1 MSQSFKS
8 SRVEALDSLRGIAIF
23 GMVLSGS
30 ISFGGVLPAWM
41 YHAQVPPPLHHFN
54 PALPGIT
61 WVDLVFPLFLFCM
74 GAAISFSVSANIKR
88 GFSKFHLCGIAG
100 RRFLQL
106 LFFALFFQHCKAWV
120 ISKHPT
126 TNDHLLSVF
135 GFLLLFGQFYD
146 AKAKHSTFAWNLLKA
161 ASYLLGI
168 ILLAMLPFSDGKG
181 FDFYRS
187 DIIIVVLAN
196 MALFAGVIYV
206 FTINRPIARGL
217 LLIAV
222 AAIILSARETN
233 ENGVKQFF
241 YFKEIAGYSFDWAYK
256 FYFLKYLFI
265 VIPGTW
271 VGDWLMMRAEEQKP
285 AAVSS
290 STFLNSLFV
299 FILLLCLLILLFERT
314 YLNYSFL
321 VVFGLGLLSW
331 LRFKNIVASIAEQ
344 RLVTAGIFLLFIG
357 LLLEPYEGGIKKDPS
372 TFSYYFVTAGYGC
385 WGVLLLLDFAKYK
398 LFNVVSTFFAALG
411 RNPLVAYAT
420 GSLLILPILSILGL
434 RSAWDSWAITPWL
447 GFFKGIIFT
456 LSVGG
461 VTILFNRFRL
471 YWRS

>member
-1 MSQSFKS
+1 MNQSLKS
-8 SRVEALDSLRGIAIF
+8 SRVEALDALRGIAIF

-30 ISFGGVLPAWM
+30 IAFGDVLPAWM
-41 YHAQVPPPLHHFN
+41 YHAQVPPPLHQFN

-88 GFSKFHLCGIAG
+88 GLSKLQLCRIAG

-120 ISKHPT
+120 ISEHPT
-126 TNDHLLSVF
+126 INDHLLSIF

-146 AKAKHSTFAWNLLKA
+146 AKGKQPTLVWGLLKA
-161 ASYLLGI
+161 SSYLIGI
-168 ILLAMLPFSDGKG
+168 VLLVVLPFSDGKG

-196 MALFAGVIYV
+196 MALFAGIIYV
-206 FTINRPIARGL
+206 LTINRPIARGL
-217 LLIAV
+217 LLVAV
-222 AAIILSARETN
+222 AAIILSAREPY
-233 ENGVKQFF
+233 ESGVKQFF
-241 YFKEIAGYSFDWAYK
+241 YFKEVAGYSFDWAYK

-271 VGDWLMMRAEEQKP
+271 VGDWLLNRANEQKP
-285 AAVSS
+285 TAVSS
-290 STFLNSLFV
+290 STFLTSLGAS
-299 FILLLCLLILLFERT
+299 ILLLCLLILLFERT

-321 VVFGLGLLSW
+321 VVIGLGILSW
-331 LRFKNIVASIAEQ
+331 LRFKNAVPQSTEQ
-344 RLVTAGIFLLFIG
+344 RLATAGIFLLFIG

-385 WGVLLLLDFAKYK
+385 WGVLLLLDFANYK
-398 LFNVVSTFFAALG
+398 LFNVVTTFFAALG
-411 RNPLVAYAT
+411 KNPLVAYAT
-420 GSLLILPILSILGL
+420 GSLLILPLLSILGW
-434 RSAWDSWAITPWL
+434 RSAWDGWATTPWL

-456 LSVGG
+456 LLVSGI
-461 VTILFNRFRL
+461 TILFNRFKL

>member
-1 MSQSFKS
+1 MNQSLKS
-8 SRVEALDSLRGIAIF
+8 SRVEAIDALRGIAIF

-30 ISFGGVLPAWM
+30 IAFGGVLPAWM
-41 YHAQVPPPLHHFN
+41 YHAQVPPPLHRFN

-74 GAAISFSVSANIKR
+74 GTAISFSVSANMKK
-88 GFSKFHLCGIAG
+88 GFSKLQLCGIAG

-120 ISKHPT
+120 ISEHPT
-126 TNDHLLSVF
+126 INDHLLSVF

-146 AKAKHSTFAWNLLKA
+146 AKNKQSTLAWKLFKA
-161 ASYLLGI
+161 ASYLVGI
-168 ILLAMLPFSDGKG
+168 ILLAMLPFSDGRG

-196 MALFAGVIYV
+196 MALFAGVIYI
-206 FTINRPIARGL
+206 FTINRPMVRGL

-233 ENGVKQFF
+233 ESGVKQFF
-241 YFKEIAGYSFDWAYK
+241 YFKDIAGYSFDWAYK

-271 VGDWLMMRAEEQKP
+271 VGDWLLVRSNEQKP

-290 STFLNSLFV
+290 GTLLNSLCA

-321 VVFGLGLLSW
+321 VIIGLGLLGW
-331 LRFKNIVASIAEQ
+331 LRFRNTVTPITEQ
-344 RLVTAGIFLLFIG
+344 RLATAGIFLLFIG

-385 WGVLLLLDFAKYK
+385 WGVLLLLDFANNKW
-398 LFNVVSTFFAALG
+398 FSVVSMFFSALG

-420 GSLLILPILSILGL
+420 GSLFILPILSILGW
-434 RSAWDSWAITPWL
+434 RSAWDSWAATPWL

-456 LSVGG
+456 LSVSG
-461 VTILFNRFRL
+461 VTILFNRFKL